1 MGFEEKVDVIDLII
15 NVLRDHEKSLDD
27 LVSRLEKTLEKSAP
41 SAAPALARVE
51 QARPMVSATLR
62 RWQEFRE
69 KCIGA
74 GIAAFDIEEKRFK
87 ASAVKD
93 GVLYMYQEEMPDME
107 IRFKEKDDRAVIDGI
122 EIGGAALVPTVL
134 RGRLECG
141 LDVSVKG
148 SEIRLPDGVVVY
160 KVVYDIDTE
169 DARSW
174 MAFQLKVD
182 KKSVIQGKLQI

>member
-27 LVSRLEKTLEKSAP
+27 LVSRLERTLEKSVP
-41 SAAPALARVE
+41 SAAHAVARVE
-51 QARPMVSATLR
+51 QARPMVSAMLR

-107 IRFKEKDDRAVIDGI
+107 IRFKEKDERAVIDGI

-148 SEIRLPDGVVVY
+148 SEIKLPDGVVIY
-160 KVVYDIDTE
+160 KVVYDIDTD